1 MNLLLKKYIAN
12 YLKEAASTAISM
24 GASDVTGQS
33 QHRHSASYKN
43 NMTSMDDDEVLLKVL
58 ENVGDN
64 CFISFVEAYDEDIPR
79 LEISPVVRYD
89 TPHGN
94 YAYPLTTS
102 SLKEIVEKSSI
113 GTAKFAIDRPYFHL
127 FKKTN
132 DLNSIEIKEDGT
144 SNYKGNL
151 IQDLRTIVHTSVMY
165 SAALFL
171 ENDNNPI
178 DVAIMS
184 DDEKGYKTFAFK
196 NRIRRK
202 IHANP
207 IDRATDDKSMYRILS
222 FLVKNLCRLYY
233 LNNNA
238 YHQESVNLIVNY
250 LTKLTMRKANSKQNK
265 FFDRSSSKLRSKF
278 HVLYYSCWMLSSLLS
293 NESYSDFPSD
303 EDDNRIMG
311 PVFTMLLNSIDIDFI
326 YDKGSKTL
334 HGCEPIQAVYLNSSK
349 KESVSLIG
357 TFNNI
362 FSDSSAN
369 IFDIFGSSQNSS
381 KRKKSATMNKI
392 INIVSS
398 NEHLTDLFDTP
409 LFDNPKIEYPIEEL
423 RKKAWQDLTKK
434 PLKIAKFKQFH
445 SENKI
450 IRLNMYQQDE
460 YTSKPGLIVFDIG
473 FKKIFKDADIKQQL
487 LMIRDDLPKILK
499 IQDLLT
505 YLQVFLS
512 KYRKKNV
519 YEIYGMSALE
529 NMVKTVDKLQDY
541 MANVEIQSDEDKEL
555 VMSLSLFIHT
565 VEDIIH
571 LASIAH
577 DSTFDLFN
585 IQ

>member
-33 QHRHSASYKN
+33 QHSHAASYKN
-43 NMTSMDDDEVLLKVL
+43 DMTRIDDDEVLLKVL

-64 CFISFVEAYDEDIPR
+64 CFISFVDDYDEDIPR
-79 LEISPVVRYD
+79 LEISPVVKYD

-94 YAYPLTTS
+94 YAYPLTFAT
-102 SLKEIVEKSSI
+102 LKEIVDNSSI
-113 GTAKFAIDRPYFHL
+113 GEAAFAIDRPYFHL
-127 FKKTN
+127 FKKSN
-132 DLNSIEIKEDGT
+132 ALNSIEIKEDGT

-151 IQDLRTIVHTSVMY
+151 VQDLRTIVHTAVMY

-171 ENDNNPI
+171 ENDVNPI
-178 DVAIMS
+178 DATTMS

-207 IDRATDDKSMYRILS
+207 IDRATDDKSMHRIMS
-222 FLVKNLCRLYY
+222 FLIRNLCSLYY
-233 LNNNA
+233 LNNNT
-238 YHQESVNLIVNY
+238 YHRESVDLIVDY
-250 LTKLTMRKANSKQNK
+250 LTRLTMRKANSRQNR
-265 FFDRSSSKLRSKF
+265 FFKAQTEKLKSKF
-278 HVLYYSCWMLSSLLS
+278 HVLYYSCWMLSNIVSQKS
-293 NESYSDFPSD
+293 TETSD
-303 EDDNRIMG
+303 ESNSNRG
-311 PVFTMLLNSIDIDFI
+311 AVFTMLLNSIDIDFI
-326 YDKGSKTL
+326 HDKGSKTL

-357 TFNNI
+357 TFKNI
-362 FSDSSAN
+362 FYDSSKN
-369 IFDIFGSSQNSS
+369 PFELLGSLNLKNNL
-381 KRKKSATMNKI
+381 KREKSVTMDKI
-392 INIVSS
+392 VNIVS
-398 NEHLTDLFDTP
+398 NNKHLASLFNTP
-409 LFDNPKIEYPIEEL
+409 LFNDPKLEGSVEEL

-434 PLKIAKFKQFH
+434 PLKISKIKQFH
-445 SENKI
+445 STNKI
-450 IRLNMYQQDE
+450 VRLNMYQQDDN
-460 YTSKPGLIVFDIG
+460 SSNPGLIVFDIG

-487 LMIRDDLPKILK
+487 LMIRDDLPKIL
-499 IQDLLT
+499 QVGHCLT

-512 KYRKKNV
+512 KYSKKNV
-519 YEIYGMSALE
+519 YEIYGTSALE
-529 NMVKTVDKLQDY
+529 NMTKTLDKIQDY
-541 MANVEIQSDEDKEL
+541 TANVEIKSDEEKEL
-555 VMSLSLFIHT
+555 IMSLNLFIYN

-585 IQ
+585 I